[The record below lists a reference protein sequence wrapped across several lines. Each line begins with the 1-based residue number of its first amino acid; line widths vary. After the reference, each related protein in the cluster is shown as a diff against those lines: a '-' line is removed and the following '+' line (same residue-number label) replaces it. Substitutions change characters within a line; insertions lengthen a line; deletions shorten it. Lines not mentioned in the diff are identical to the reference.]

1 MVIDVLVDAFDESEA
16 NILLKSLFI
25 GAVTD
30 VLMNILAV
38 TMVDAGMAIL
48 LVGTTIASGFLVSA
62 SYSVVALASDWAKS
76 VMESIIEAVVE
87 TLAAVP
93 IVCVVSGTV
102 VDVLAGVDGKN
113 VFSPNTPGLG
123 FITVSF

>member
-25 GAVTD
+25 GAVAD

-38 TMVDAGMAIL
+38 TMVDAGMTIL
-48 LVGTTIASGFLVSA
+48 LVGTMIASGFLVSA

-113 VFSPNTPGLG
+113 VFSPNIPGLG

>member
-113 VFSPNTPGLG
+113 VFSPNIPGLG

>member
-25 GAVTD
+25 GAVAD

-48 LVGTTIASGFLVSA
+48 LVGTMIASGFLVSA

-113 VFSPNTPGLG
+113 VFSPNIPGLG